1 MQSSHYYAYT
11 CELEESAY
19 MHIQGRGLQL
29 KVLGYY
35 CVVASVLGLV
45 SRSFLSAFFLDFLQ
59 LVHTSMH
66 FDDMKHPT
74 FTKWMLGFELCV
86 IESAFFSQ
94 GTCYPSARISWWKL
108 HLVAAG
114 IKRLP
119 KPAGQ
124 SDEPYLEFWI
134 VCCILKPEVISI
146 Q

>member
-11 CELEESAY
+11 CEPEESAY

-45 SRSFLSAFFLDFLQ
+45 LRSFLSAFFLDFLQ
-59 LVHTSMH
+59 LVHRSMH

-86 IESAFFSQ
+86 IESGFFPKGLVIHQQGFHGGNCIWLQQESNAFPNLQVNQMIHIWNF
-94 GTCYPSARISWWKL
+94 G
-108 HLVAAG
+108 
-114 IKRLP
+114 
-119 KPAGQ
+119 
-124 SDEPYLEFWI
+124 
-134 VCCILKPEVISI
+134 
-146 Q
+146 